1 MGKEFVRII
10 KKQKNELRPLKH
22 TQKQGKKV
30 KKRGKTEKLTK
41 TQAHIVS
48 ISYICKIK
56 SIYRFTEAEKIER
69 TASQK
74 PHPPPL

>member
-10 KKQKNELRPLKH
+10 KKQKNELRPPLKH

-41 TQAHIVS
+41 TQAYIVS

-56 SIYRFTEAEKIER
+56 DIYRFTEAEKIER

-74 PHPPPL
+74 RPPPF